1 MADHRSSDTRI
12 PDWAVIPFWVG
23 VLCVMAAIVFA
34 FVALGAYY
42 ISLS

>member
-12 PDWAVIPFWVG
+12 PDWAVIPFWSLILAMLV
-23 VLCVMAAIVFA
+23 AIVFA

-42 ISLS
+42 VSLS